1 MNENEKTLYNNI
13 ELIEIKPAK
22 DSHRWVAITA
32 LLLAIGVI
40 LHTIS
45 PNVGG
50 VTPNWTIA
58 MYSIT
63 IGLTNPSFS
72 QALGIGLVAG
82 LTIVPS
88 SKSAFPLGNVASEIS
103 GALVAAVLIK
113 ASLAIGLEN
122 FKFRPFI
129 TGFLATMASGGVFTF
144 ILKLVLGLPLHVW
157 IYAMLPLVATI
168 GALNG
173 LITQLL
179 FAPVK
184 KLFFVQEARKK

>member
-1 MNENEKTLYNNI
+1 MDKEQPEFI
-13 ELIEIKPAK
+13 ELPAAK
-22 DSHRWVAITA
+22 DSHRWVAVTA

-63 IGLTNPSFS
+63 IGLTNPSITR
-72 QALGIGLVAG
+72 ALGIGFVAG

-88 SKSAFPLGNVASEIS
+88 SKSAFPLGNVASEIC
-103 GALVAAVLIK
+103 GALTAAVLVK
-113 ASLAIGLEN
+113 AMFYMGLRD

-129 TGFLATMASGGVFTF
+129 TGFFATVVSGGVFTF
-144 ILKLVLGLPLHVW
+144 ILKVILNLPLHVW
-157 IYAMLPLVATI
+157 TNAMLPVVMVV

-173 LITQLL
+173 VITQAL
-179 FAPVK
+179 FAPVQ
-184 KLFFVQEARKK
+184 KLFFMQEGKRHA

>member
-1 MNENEKTLYNNI
+1 MMKVNEKV

-40 LHTIS
+40 LHTVS

-50 VTPNWTIA
+50 ITPNWTIA

-63 IGLTNPSFS
+63 IGLTNPKFS
-72 QALGIGLVAG
+72 QALGIGFVAG
-82 LTIVPS
+82 LTLVPS
-88 SKSAFPLGNVASEIS
+88 SKSAFPLGNIASEIA
-103 GALVAAVLIK
+103 GALVAAVLVK
-113 ASLAIGLEN
+113 TMLQLGLAN

-129 TGFLATMASGGVFTF
+129 TGFLATVASGGVFTF
-144 ILKLVLGLPLHVW
+144 ILKLILGLPLHVW

-168 GALNG
+168 GVLNG
-173 LITQLL
+173 LVTQLL
-179 FAPVK
+179 FAPVQ
-184 KLFFVQEARKK
+184 KLFRVQGGKLDE

>member
-1 MNENEKTLYNNI
+1 MEKEMP
-13 ELIEIKPAK
+13 ELITVESSR

-63 IGLTNPSFS
+63 TNLTHPGILR
-72 QALGIGLVAG
+72 ALGTGFVAG

-88 SKSAFPLGNVASEIS
+88 SKSAFPLGNIASELAGS
-103 GALVAAVLIK
+103 LTACLLVKTFVTVRL
-113 ASLAIGLEN
+113 G
-122 FKFRPFI
+122 KFRLLPLI
-129 TGFLATMASGGVFTF
+129 IGFFATLVSGSVFTN
-144 ILKLVLGLPLHVW
+144 ILCIVLGLPFSTWLKV
-157 IYAMLPLVATI
+157 MLPVVTIVAV
-168 GALNG
+168 LNAV
-173 LITQLL
+173 ITQVLYK
-179 FAPVK
+179 PVEK
-184 KLFFVQEARKK
+184 VFYTTGGAQDE

>member
-1 MNENEKTLYNNI
+1 MEKEVP
-13 ELIEIKPAK
+13 ELITVEAAR

-63 IGLTNPSFS
+63 TNLTHPGLLR
-72 QALGIGLVAG
+72 ALGTGFVAG

-88 SKSAFPLGNVASEIS
+88 SKSAFPLGNIASEIAGS
-103 GALVAAVLIK
+103 LTACLLVKALSPSIW
-113 ASLAIGLEN
+113 EN
-122 FKFRPFI
+122 FVWSPLSSA
-129 TGFLATMASGGVFTF
+129 FLP
-144 ILKLVLGLPLHVW
+144 PL
-157 IYAMLPLVATI
+157 
-168 GALNG
+168 
-173 LITQLL
+173 
-179 FAPVK
+179 
-184 KLFFVQEARKK
+184 

>member
-1 MNENEKTLYNNI
+1 MDMDNEQPEFI
-13 ELIEIKPAK
+13 EVPAAK
-22 DSHRWVAITA
+22 DSHRWVAVTA

-45 PNVGG
+45 PNIGG

-63 IGLTNPSFS
+63 IGLTNPSLS
-72 QALGIGLVAG
+72 RALGIGFIAG

-88 SKSAFPLGNVASEIS
+88 SKSAFPLGNVASEIC
-103 GALVAAVLIK
+103 GALTAAILVK
-113 ASLAIGLEN
+113 AMLYMGLRD

-129 TGFLATMASGGVFTF
+129 TGFFATVVSGGVFTF
-144 ILKLVLGLPLHVW
+144 ILKIILNLPLHVW
-157 IYAMLPLVATI
+157 TNAMLPVVMVV

-173 LITQLL
+173 VITQAL
-179 FAPVK
+179 FAPVQ
-184 KLFFVQEARKK
+184 KLFFMQEGKRHE

>member
-1 MNENEKTLYNNI
+1 ME
-13 ELIEIKPAK
+13 AAR

-63 IGLTNPSFS
+63 TNLTHPGLLR
-72 QALGIGLVAG
+72 ALGTGFVAG

-88 SKSAFPLGNVASEIS
+88 SKSAFPLGNIASEIAGS
-103 GALVAAVLIK
+103 LTACLLVK
-113 ASLAIGLEN
+113 AFVSLHLG
-122 FKFRPFI
+122 KFRLAPSSSVFCNPCEWFCFYEHPLRCPGPSLFHVAQGHAACRACRCRPQRAHH
-129 TGFLATMASGGVFTF
+129 TG
-144 ILKLVLGLPLHVW
+144 PL
-157 IYAMLPLVATI
+157 
-168 GALNG
+168 
-173 LITQLL
+173 
-179 FAPVK
+179 
-184 KLFFVQEARKK
+184 